1 MQELIL
7 EQSMSLLITQHIN
20 SIAVTNQR
28 WHRFHARVIG
38 AAVVTM
44 ALIVGL
50 SGESQAQMTPSM
62 KIKLNVLPSVNIT
75 RMDDDL
81 RTLFAEDITHLN
93 ELASAKSGNEDIVSL
108 DFGFSISAYENITV
122 LLSFTS
128 PELSEKNRQSVSPS
142 RINCGYL
149 NDGTTYFNRA
159 IITDGNIV
167 QFRLRNNNLLKR
179 SMKVSDP
186 LFVAYTFFLV
196 HHAKGTLSNKGALPV
211 STITLE
217 YL

>member
-1 MQELIL
+1 M
-7 EQSMSLLITQHIN
+7 
-20 SIAVTNQR
+20 TNQR
-28 WHRFHARVIG
+28 WHSFHARIIG
-38 AAVVTM
+38 TAVVAM

-50 SGESQAQMTPSM
+50 SGESQAQITPLM
-62 KIKLNVLPSVNIT
+62 KVKLNVLPSVNIT
-75 RMDDDL
+75 RMDDNL

-93 ELASAKSGNEDIVSL
+93 ELASAKPGNEDIVSL

-128 PELSEKNRQSVSPS
+128 PVLFQKNEQSVYPM

-159 IITDGNIV
+159 IITDGNFV

-179 SMKVSDP
+179 SMKAIDP

-196 HHAKGTLSNKGALPV
+196 HHQKATISNNGKLPV
-211 STITLE
+211 SIITLE